1 MKIFWG
7 FIFFFSTAAT
17 WANCNHR
24 LEVDPIVVHWSG
36 ELLEEQENVVIKSGM
51 RTNGQC
57 RRVYIGFGKGNEN
70 VYARMA
76 SHSEGGKIS
85 YNLYARSNGRDL
97 LKDLPEASN
106 NDVLSGSFHSNR
118 PNQIMSRSFW
128 IQLPE
133 NLQLPKAGV
142 YRDRIRLNL
151 YEHQLRA
158 DRQGAYVDLPIEF
171 IIAEHI
177 SLSLLDEGRSF
188 DANDTTHTMNF
199 GTLTQGRTQRMDIRV
214 RANLGHRLYFSSINN
229 GQLKHVSASD
239 KVSYDLTVS
248 GRRVSLAG
256 SAHQPALAGE
266 SMTASP
272 ETGELYQVGVQIG
285 SVAVKR
291 AGEYRDVITVSVEA
305 I

>member
-1 MKIFWG
+1 MKIFLG
-7 FIFFFSTAAT
+7 LVLFSFSAPM

-24 LEVDPIVVHWSG
+24 LEVDPIVLHWSG
-36 ELLEEQENVVIKSGM
+36 EQFEEQENVVIKSGS
-51 RTNGQC
+51 RTSGQC
-57 RRVYIGFGKGNEN
+57 RRIYVGFGKGNEN
-70 VYARMA
+70 VYARQA
-76 SHSEGGKIS
+76 RHSEGAKIS
-85 YNLYARSNGRDL
+85 YNLYARANARDL

-106 NDVLSGSFHSNR
+106 SSVLTGSFLSQR

-128 IQLPE
+128 IQLPQ
-133 NLQLPKAGV
+133 NLQLPRAGV

-158 DRQGAYVDLPIEF
+158 DRLGAYVDLPIEV
-171 IIAEHI
+171 IIAQQI

-199 GTLTQGRTQRMDIRV
+199 GTLTEGRTQRMDIRV
-214 RANLGHRLYFSSINN
+214 RANLGHRLYLSSMNN
-229 GQLKHVSASD
+229 GSLKHVSASD
-239 KVSYDLTVS
+239 KVAYELTVS
-248 GRRVSLAG
+248 GRRVSLTG

-266 SMTASP
+266 SMAASP

-285 SVAVKR
+285 SVSGKR
-291 AGEYRDVITVSVEA
+291 AGEYRDVVTVSVEA